1 MEVQGK
7 FKRGPGTWTF
17 NNQLLED
24 KDYIDLIKT
33 SYPRI
38 LDKYKEVKSKRLVW
52 EMIKTEIS
60 TTTIEYFT
68 KRRLKL
74 RRKEIEIQDEIQKL
88 DCQTCNDQY
97 LDENILNKYESAKK
111 ELKEIYE
118 SKGKEGLF
126 TSKEDGL
133 SKEKSL
139 QNTF

>member
-1 MEVQGK
+1 MEVQGE
-7 FKRGPGTWTF
+7 FKRGPGTWKF

-24 KDYIDLIKT
+24 KDYIDLINT

-38 LDKYKEVKSKRLVW
+38 LDKYKELKSKRLVW
-52 EMIKTEIS
+52 EMIKMEIRS
-60 TTTIEYFT
+60 TTIEYSK

-88 DCQTCNDQY
+88 DRQICNDQY

-118 SKGKEGLF
+118 LKGTEAMF
-126 TSKEDGL
+126 
-133 SKEKSL
+133 
-139 QNTF
+139 